1 MTNPSQPPSQDPP
14 PTDESFAALFA
25 ASEKKG
31 KAQKIRVGD
40 VVSGKVIALGEST
53 VFVAIGD
60 KSEATIDA
68 AEFRD
73 PATGEMRIAVGDK
86 VEATVVDDGSRSGA
100 PVLRRSIGHHGG
112 RHGHIAAELE
122 QALTHE
128 LPIEGLVTAEVKG
141 GFEVQIGSTRA
152 FCPGSQIDSRRGGER
167 VPSSEYIGRKL
178 PFRVT
183 KIEQGGR
190 NVVVSRR
197 ALLEAEAEEAA
208 ARTWERLSVGA
219 VLSGTVSS
227 VRDFGA
233 FVDLGGVEGM
243 IHVSELSH
251 ARVANPS
258 EVLAV
263 GQTVEVQVIK
273 IADMPDSRG
282 RRQIGLSLKALAA
295 DPWST
300 VAERFPAG
308 AHVPGTVRRLET
320 FGAFVEIAPGLEGLV
335 HISKITADRRL
346 SHPRQ
351 ALTAGQAVE
360 VTVLGVD
367 TAQRRISLSLVE
379 RVKSERDAAERADR
393 EDEKRTLAE
402 INKPRSLGTFADLL
416 DAAKA
421 KKK

>member
-1 MTNPSQPPSQDPP
+1 MTDPSQPPSRNPP
-14 PTDESFAALFA
+14 PADESFAALFA

-31 KAQKIRVGD
+31 KVRKISVGD
-40 VVSGKVIALGEST
+40 LVSGRVIACTDAT

-60 KSEATIDA
+60 KGEATIDA
-68 AEFRD
+68 GEFRD
-73 PATGEMRIAVGDK
+73 SSTGELRIAVGDEI
-86 VEATVVDDGSRSGA
+86 EATVVDDGSRSGA
-100 PVLRRSIGHHGG
+100 PVLRRTMG

-122 QALTHE
+122 QALAHE

-141 GFEVQIGSTRA
+141 GYEVQIGSTRA
-152 FCPGSQIDSRRGGER
+152 FCPGSQIDSRRGGGER
-167 VPSSEYIGRKL
+167 VPASEYVGRKL

-197 ALLEAEAEEAA
+197 ALLEAEAEAAA
-208 ARTWERLSVGA
+208 ARTWETLRVGA

-251 ARVANPS
+251 ARVAHPS
-258 EVLAV
+258 EVLSP

-273 IADMPDSRG
+273 IAEVPDSRG

-300 VAERFPAG
+300 VAERFSPGTHAS
-308 AHVPGTVRRLET
+308 GTVRRLEP
-320 FGAFVEIAPGLEGLV
+320 FGAFVEISPGLEGLV
-335 HISKITADRRL
+335 HISKITTDRRL

-351 ALTAGQAVE
+351 ALAVGQAVE
-360 VTVLGVD
+360 VTVLAVD
-367 TAQRRISLSLVE
+367 TAQRRISLSMVE
-379 RVKSERDAAERADR
+379 RVKSEREAAERADR
-393 EDEKRTLAE
+393 EDEKRALAE
-402 INKPRSLGTFADLL
+402 INKPRSLGTLGDLL
-416 DAAKA
+416 DAAKR
-421 KKK
+421 KK

>member
-1 MTNPSQPPSQDPP
+1 MSNPAEPPSKNPP
-14 PTDESFAALFA
+14 PADESFAALFA

-31 KAQKIRVGD
+31 RVRRIAVGD
-40 VVSGKVIALGEST
+40 LVSGRVIACNDAT

-60 KSEATIDA
+60 KGEATIDA

-73 PATGEMRIAVGDK
+73 PSTGELRIAVGDEI
-86 VEATVVDDGSRSGA
+86 EATVVDDGGRSGA
-100 PVLRRSIGHHGG
+100 PVLRRTIG

-122 QALTHE
+122 QALAHE
-128 LPIEGLVTAEVKG
+128 LAIEGLVTAEVKG
-141 GFEVQIGSTRA
+141 GYEVQIGSTRA

-167 VPSSEYIGRKL
+167 VPAADYLGRKL
-178 PFRVT
+178 QFRVT

-197 ALLEAEAEEAA
+197 ALLEAEAEAAA
-208 ARTWERLSVGA
+208 ARTWERMKVGA
-219 VLSGTVSS
+219 VLTGAVSS

-251 ARVANPS
+251 ARVAHPS
-258 EVLAV
+258 EVLSV

-273 IADMPDSRG
+273 IAEVPDSRG

-300 VAERFPAG
+300 ATERFPVG
-308 AHVPGTVRRLET
+308 ANVSGTVRRLEP

-335 HISKITADRRL
+335 NISKITTDRRL
-346 SHPRQ
+346 SPPRQ
-351 ALTAGQAVE
+351 ALSVGQAVE
-360 VTVLGVD
+360 VSVLSID
-367 TAQRRISLSLVE
+367 AAQRRISLSMVE
-379 RVKSERDAAERADR
+379 RAIRDREAAERADR
-393 EDEKRTLAE
+393 EDEKRALAE
-402 INKPRSLGTFADLL
+402 INKPRSLGTLGELL
-416 DAAKA
+416 EAA
-421 KKK
+421 KKKK